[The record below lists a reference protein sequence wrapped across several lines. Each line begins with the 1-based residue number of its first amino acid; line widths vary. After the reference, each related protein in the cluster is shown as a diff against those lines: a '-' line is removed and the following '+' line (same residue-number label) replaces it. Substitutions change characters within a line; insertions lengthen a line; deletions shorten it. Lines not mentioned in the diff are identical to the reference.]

1 MKMHRI
7 ITLIFFLFCTIHQ
20 AYAGGEVNTHSAYR
34 VTSYNLG
41 AILDNKENQV
51 PRFSQSYQPLLITST
66 TADILNSE
74 HNNTVSWVELNS
86 HTANSNGMALSA
98 QFNAGKNIAF
108 QGAFGI
114 TRNLWTPDLIDYESE
129 SSWEANLGVIY
140 KLLDNLSIEM
150 HFGYMETGDL
160 FMEKNTYTDVEN
172 IIMVNNKLTLSF

>member
-1 MKMHRI
+1 MKI
-7 ITLIFFLFCTIHQ
+7 YYFLITLFIICCTTQGVQ
-20 AYAGGEVNTHSAYR
+20 AAGNVNTHSAYR

-41 AILDNKENQV
+41 AILDTQENRD
-51 PRFSQSYQPLLITST
+51 PRISQSYQPLLITST
-66 TADILNSE
+66 TSDILNNE
-74 HNNTVSWVELNS
+74 LNNNVSWVEPNS
-86 HTANSNGMALSA
+86 HTANTNGMALSA
-98 QFNAGKNIAF
+98 RFNASKHLAF

-129 SSWEANLGVIY
+129 SSWEANLGIIY

-150 HFGYMETGDL
+150 HFGYMDTGDL